1 PAKFGCVVCLIVERH
16 GYGRQGQAISTAN
29 SARNRPCD
37 FHARDCPVENNALT
51 DSRES
56 ATIVKSPRIVPKGMK
71 KHSTQATTS
80 TEEKALR
87 RERHPP
93 AMRIQMA
100 IVTPTRKKN
109 APSKIKIQPRNV
121 GGSSWLPGPG

>member
-1 PAKFGCVVCLIVERH
+1 MFGSAAAREV
-16 GYGRQGQAISTAN
+16 ISRATGLKRGFEQLHRLLLKKSKAN
-29 SARNRPCD
+29 SQHGGCAV
-37 FHARDCPVENNALT
+37 ANNAFT

-56 ATIVKSPRIVPKGMK
+56 ATIVKTPRIVPKGMK
-71 KHSTQATTS
+71 RHSMQATTS

-100 IVTPTRKKN
+100 IVTPTREKN
-109 APSKIKIQPRNV
+109 APSKIKIQPRNA